1 MDAEM
6 ISFLHRQKWTPL
18 DACERKFMRRRRYRK
33 PKIKNVKGYWI
44 AQYRDL
50 GGTKRKVSLG
60 PVKATR
66 KSDAEERLAK
76 ILEPINS
83 RRDEPSPDIKFGPFV
98 RQIYLPFYDGK
109 WKRSTAATNVD
120 RLQHHLLALFEER
133 PLASF
138 SRGRDELQDFLD
150 RKAKAGLSYSVV
162 AHLRWDLRQI
172 FRTAVSEQYLERNP
186 ADLLFIPK
194 EAPRAE
200 TRRMTLDE
208 VRRLFAVLGLRERV
222 IGGLAVL
229 AGMRPGE
236 IFALTRSRAQ
246 SEYANIQQRV
256 YRGKI
261 DTPKIFKSRR
271 LAALGVGLLDWI
283 RQCLEMLPDSG
294 PDGWLFPS
302 ERGTTPV
309 AKDNCWRRHFLPR
322 LKEVGLEWVNFQ
334 VLRRSHSSLLDDLG
348 VDPQVRADQM
358 GHGVDVNQNDYT
370 RASLERRKDAVN
382 ALEKAVGVN

>member
-1 MDAEM
+1 
-6 ISFLHRQKWTPL
+6 
-18 DACERKFMRRRRYRK
+18 MRRRRYQK
-33 PKIKNVKGYWI
+33 PRIRNVKGYWI

-66 KSDAEERLAK
+66 KCDAEERLAK

-83 RRDEPSPDIKFGPFV
+83 RRDEPSPEMNFGPFV
-98 RQIYLPFYDGK
+98 RQIYLPFYSRK

-120 RLQHHLLALFEER
+120 RLQHHLLEKFEER
-133 PLASF
+133 PLDSF

-150 RKAKAGLSYSVV
+150 GKAKAGLSYSVV
-162 AHLRWDLRQI
+162 AHLRWDLRQV
-172 FRTAVSEQYLERNP
+172 FRMAVSEQYLERNP
-186 ADLLFIPK
+186 AELLFIPRD
-194 EAPRAE
+194 APRAE
-200 TRRMTLDE
+200 TRRMNLDD
-208 VRRLFAVLGLRERV
+208 VRQFFAVLDLRERV

-256 YRGKI
+256 YRGEI
-261 DTPKIFKSRR
+261 DTPKTFKSRR

-283 RQCLEMLPDSG
+283 RQWLEMLPDQG

-302 ERGTTPV
+302 ERGATPV

-322 LKEVGLEWVNFQ
+322 LKAVGLGWVNSQ
-334 VLRRSHSSLLDDLG
+334 VLRRTHSSLLDDLG

-370 RASLERRKDAVN
+370 KASLERRKDAVN
-382 ALEKAVGVN
+382 ALEKAVGVM